1 MIWSN
6 SETAFPNIKYK
17 LSTRALKTDHDHAY
31 SHSIR
36 QRTKYRYSAE
46 LKVRGTKMT
55 IVDKVTGLVN
65 GDLELEDVGVKLDD
79 EMVKFKLDVNQ
90 ITAVWIS
97 RDLIVMRFCWGMTYR
112 SAWDVIIDRS
122 KFVVGTDVDFIKF
135 LKKNLKGKRITNNY
149 LKFVNHPEKFRLGNY
164 STDTKTPFFTQRRV
178 KIYHNFWG
186 PFKKRGR
193 KSKDKEIKK

>member
-1 MIWSN
+1 MI
-6 SETAFPNIKYK
+6 
-17 LSTRALKTDHDHAY
+17 
-31 SHSIR
+31 
-36 QRTKYRYSAE
+36 
-46 LKVRGTKMT
+46 
-55 IVDKVTGLVN
+55 IVDKVTGLEN
-65 GDLELEDVGVKLDD
+65 GDLQLEDIGECLDD
-79 EMVKFKLDVNQ
+79 DMVKFKLDVNQ

-97 RDLIVMRFCWGMTYR
+97 RDLIVVRFCWGVTYR

-122 KFVVGTDVDFIKF
+122 KFVVGTDVDFINF
-135 LKKNLKGKRITNNY
+135 LKKNLRGKRITNNY

-186 PFKKRGR
+186 PFKKRER